1 MTPTDFEALGDKH
14 KAYEKQFQETLKEG
28 LPFVVRLD
36 GRSFHTY
43 TRGLARP
50 YDAGMS
56 RAMEVTM
63 KALVKEFHPTVGY
76 TQSDEITLV
85 FANQTLDTNTQMIF
99 GGKVSKILS
108 SFAAFASVEFF
119 KQSVRNL
126 PEDKWELT
134 PTFDARVM
142 QYETLELAA
151 ENLMWRETDAIRNS
165 VTMASSAY
173 YSHKE
178 LQGKGHN
185 TKLKMLKEKGVE
197 WSEYPTHFRQGV
209 FARRV
214 SSVVKLSD
222 EELATIPEKFR
233 PDANSMTVRTR
244 VESVELAAEKLEAVT
259 EEQRVKFLFG

>member
-1 MTPTDFEALGDKH
+1 MTSTDFDTLGDKH
-14 KAYEKQFQETLKEG
+14 KAYEKHFHNTLKEG

-43 TRGLARP
+43 TRGLTRP

-56 RAMEVTM
+56 RSMEATM

-85 FANQTLDTNTQMIF
+85 FANQILDKNTQMIF

-108 SFAAFASVEFF
+108 GFAAFASVEFF
-119 KQSVRNL
+119 KQSVCNL

-165 VTMASSAY
+165 VTMAAGAHF
-173 YSHKE
+173 SHKE
-178 LQGKGHN
+178 LHGKSHAV
-185 TKLKMLKEKGVE
+185 KLKMLKEKGVE
-197 WSEYPTHFRQGV
+197 WSDYPKHFKQGI

-214 SSVVKLSD
+214 ECMVQLID
-222 EELATIPEKFR
+222 DELAVIPEKFR
-233 PDANSMTVRTR
+233 PDANSMVSRTK
-244 VESVELAAEKLEAVT
+244 VQLVELSAEKLEAVT
-259 EEQRVKFLFG
+259 EEQRVKFLFQ

>member
-1 MTPTDFEALGDKH
+1 MTPSEFDALGDKH
-14 KAYEKQFQETLKEG
+14 KQYEKQYQETLTEG

-56 RAMEVTM
+56 RAMEATM
-63 KALVKEFHPTVGY
+63 KALVEEFHPTVGF

-85 FANQTLDTNTQMIF
+85 FANQTSETNTQMIF

-108 SFAAFASVEFF
+108 NFAAFASVEFF

-151 ENLMWRETDAIRNS
+151 ENVMWRETDAIRNS
-165 VTMASSAY
+165 VTMAASAY
-173 YSHKE
+173 FSHKE
-178 LQGKGHN
+178 LQGKGH
-185 TKLKMLKEKGVE
+185 TAKLRMLKEKGVE
-197 WSEYPTHFRQGV
+197 WNAYPTHFKQGI

-214 SSVVKLSD
+214 TSMVQLTD
-222 EELATIPEKFR
+222 NELLRIPEKFR
-233 PDANSMTVRTR
+233 PESNMVARTS
-244 VESVELAAEKLEAVT
+244 VQLVELKAEKLEAVT
-259 EEQRVKFLFG
+259 EEQRIQFLFN

>member
-1 MTPTDFEALGDKH
+1 MTPSDFEALGDKH
-14 KAYEKQFQETLKEG
+14 KAYEKLFQETLKEG

-50 YDAGMS
+50 YDTGMS
-56 RAMEVTM
+56 FAMEETM
-63 KALVKEFHPTVGY
+63 KALVEEFHPTVGY

-85 FANQTLDTNTQMIF
+85 FANQTGETNTQMIF

-119 KQSVRNL
+119 KQSVRHL

-165 VTMASSAY
+165 VTMAASTY
-173 YSHKE
+173 FSHKG
-178 LQGKGHN
+178 LQGKGHI
-185 TKLKMLKEKGVE
+185 TKLKMLKEKGIE
-197 WSEYPTHFRQGV
+197 WNAYSTHFKQGV

-214 SSVVKLSD
+214 TSMVKLTD
-222 EELATIPEKFR
+222 TEMLKIPEKFR
-233 PDANSMTVRTR
+233 PDNVVAISRTR
-244 VESVELAAEKLEAVT
+244 VQLVKLAAEKLEAVD
-259 EEQRVKFLFG
+259 EEQRVKFLFN